1 MGPPFKQW
9 DLAVYKNTKVSERL
23 NLQLRADFFN
33 ILNHPN
39 FGNPDVGI
47 CTKVAV
53 PVTTP
58 APGCAPIDPTN
69 PSAGQYVNPNFGKV
83 GQTIASLN
91 QTLVGTGTARQ
102 EQFSLK
108 VIF

>member
-1 MGPPFKQW
+1 M
-9 DLAVYKNTKVSERL
+9 KNFPITEKLTV
-23 NLQLRADFFN
+23 QFRADFFN

-47 CTKVAV
+47 CEALAA
-53 PVTTP
+53 PVTTQS
-58 APGCAPIDPTN
+58 PGCAPNATDPT
-69 PSAGQYVNPNFGKV
+69 GQSINHNFGRV

-91 QTLVGTGTARQ
+91 STLVGTGTARQ

>member
-1 MGPPFKQW
+1 M
-9 DLAVYKNTKVSERL
+9 KNFPVTERL
-23 NLQLRADFFN
+23 TVQFRADFFN

-47 CTKVAV
+47 CTSVAA

-58 APGCAPIDPTN
+58 APGCASGAPVTSSN
-69 PSAGQYVNPNFGKV
+69 PNGEFINTNFGKV
-83 GQTIASLN
+83 GQTIASSN
-91 QTLVGTGTARQ
+91 SSLVGTGTARQ

-108 VIF
+108 LIF